1 VGKGEKV
8 VIDTNVF
15 VSAFGWGGTPLKV
28 IELLENGE
36 IINCISEEILA
47 ELCSTLSYPKLDFP
61 LELFKA
67 SSMFKDVLKL
77 MEKKLQIA

>member
-28 IELLENGE
+28 IELLEN
-36 IINCISEEILA
+36 
-47 ELCSTLSYPKLDFP
+47 
-61 LELFKA
+61 
-67 SSMFKDVLKL
+67 
-77 MEKKLQIA
+77 